1 MRPVQLIGILL
12 IVFGAVVVALRGLSY
27 VKDREEVDLGPIEIE
42 AEERGFITP
51 VAGVVAI
58 VAGVVLVAAGRGRG
72 RALG

>member
-1 MRPVQLIGILL
+1 MRPVQLIGVVL
-12 IVFGAVVVALRGLSY
+12 IVLGAVVVALRGMSY

-51 VAGVVAI
+51 AAGAVAI
-58 VAGVVLVAAGRGRG
+58 VAGVVLVVAGRGR